1 MQGTLPITTCACFQN
16 GSGLN
21 DDVCLI
27 SIGGIIN
34 FDSCLSGLSGCLGG
48 SRAKKEGPNL
58 EYVSRILKGGSW
70 FT

>member
-34 FDSCLSGLSGCLGG
+34 FDSCLSGL
-48 SRAKKEGPNL
+48 AVWEGPGQKKKALIWNMFQ
-58 EYVSRILKGGSW
+58 E
-70 FT
+70 F